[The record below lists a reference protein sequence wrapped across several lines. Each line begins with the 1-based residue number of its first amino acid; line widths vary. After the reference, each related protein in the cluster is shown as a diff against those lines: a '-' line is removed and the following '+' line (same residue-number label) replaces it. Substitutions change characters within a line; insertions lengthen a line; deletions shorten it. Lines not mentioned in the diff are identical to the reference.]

1 MFYVYDSSKFYI
13 RDTRE
18 TQQTV
23 KACVKQRSKLQNSS
37 MFQHMR
43 EKGHTFNSLSIVS
56 IVDTEF
62 RWFERG
68 VREAIYELIQ
78 QPVMNK

>member
-1 MFYVYDSSKFYI
+1 M
-13 RDTRE
+13 
-18 TQQTV
+18 
-23 KACVKQRSKLQNSS
+23 KQCSKLQNSS

-43 EKGHTFNSLSIVS
+43 EKGHKFNSLSIVS
-56 IVDTEF
+56 IVDKES